1 MFIVKLRSAHEHK
14 RRQSLGENGTTAKSA
29 FAQLKSSTASPR
41 HSPTP
46 SQTHQRHSSKKSVNA
61 DEDAPAS
68 LKQSTSSHR
77 AKHSYG
83 SYGGSSNE
91 GAPSSA
97 HSDIF
102 EIEEEPDEPMSPWL
116 KPLPGG
122 EPPRDA
128 ILKQLSSI
136 LNQENGKSSA
146 FQPTSALGV
155 PRLDAP
161 PRKLVM
167 HAPILQVV
175 NANTV
180 KDRYLFLFTDL
191 LVIAK
196 PLIIEDHATGLLLPP
211 SLDTRFLIKSI
222 VELDKLRLTAHREE
236 DTTVAEEAAQKKK
249 QSLLSSFVDR
259 FANDPKKAINALV
272 LKGGLANEPTVIAN
286 LLFRTAQLNRA
297 KLGYYLCRP
306 ENKHILKAY
315 VDRFRFSGIRIE
327 DALRL
332 FLSTLRLPND
342 LSAAEY
348 LLSVFASVYLYSN
361 PNLSMSPSLCTK
373 LVITIMELNDYLHS
387 GSLED
392 EHVTGNLFGFSNPA
406 ITTHD
411 FISAFRSKDPKGQ
424 VSDEML
430 SRIYVSVRKERLQ
443 QASDNSI
450 MAMTPEIPVTL
461 DPARLPTRLTYRTPC
476 DDITVSIPK
485 ADARFQVKLLCSNDL
500 QCEPTV
506 LSFAKGREQ
515 SFQITGTG
523 LGHKS
528 LLFMKMGPT
537 ASFYTG
543 LPLNKTF
550 SVERVKAFP
559 CFLFDALISSQGL
572 HEAHFSACIRQS
584 HRRQAQVHVFHV
596 GWRAA

>member
-1 MFIVKLRSAHEHK
+1 MYSDLSDV
-14 RRQSLGENGTTAKSA
+14 GE
-29 FAQLKSSTASPR
+29 
-41 HSPTP
+41 
-46 SQTHQRHSSKKSVNA
+46 
-61 DEDAPAS
+61 
-68 LKQSTSSHR
+68 
-77 AKHSYG
+77 
-83 SYGGSSNE
+83 
-91 GAPSSA
+91 
-97 HSDIF
+97 
-102 EIEEEPDEPMSPWL
+102 EPMSPWL
-116 KPLPGG
+116 KALPLG

-136 LNQENGKSSA
+136 LAQSDTNGLQTSRSGPSSA
-146 FQPTSALGV
+146 LE
-155 PRLDAP
+155 AP
-161 PRKLVM
+161 PRRLVM
-167 HAPILQVV
+167 HAPVLQVV

-196 PLIIEDHATGLLLPP
+196 PLIQEDAATGLVIPP

-222 VELDKLRLTAHREE
+222 VELDKLRLTAQREE
-236 DTTVAEEAAQKKK
+236 ETTAQEEAAQKKK

-286 LLFRTAQLNRA
+286 LLFRTAELNRA

-306 ENKHILKAY
+306 ENKHVLKAY
-315 VDRFRFSGIRIE
+315 VDRFRLSGIRIE
-327 DALRL
+327 DGLRI

-361 PNLSMSPSLCTK
+361 SNLSMSPSLCTK

-411 FISAFRSKDPKGQ
+411 FISAFRSKDPKNQ
-424 VSDEML
+424 VTDEML
-430 SRIYVSVRKERLQ
+430 TRIYMSVRKERLQ
-443 QASDNSI
+443 QAADNSI

-461 DPARLPTRLTYRTPC
+461 EPARLPTRLTYRTAGDEVTC
-476 DDITVSIPK
+476 TIPK
-485 ADARFQVKLLCSNDL
+485 TDSRFQIRLLSSPDL
-500 QCEPTV
+500 QCEPSV
-506 LSFAKGREQ
+506 LSFAKQRDQ
-515 SFQITGTG
+515 SFRITGTG

-528 LLFMKMGPT
+528 LLFLKMGPT

-543 LPLNKTF
+543 LPINKTF
-550 SVERVKAFP
+550 SVERV
-559 CFLFDALISSQGL
+559 GL
-572 HEAHFSACIRQS
+572 
-584 HRRQAQVHVFHV
+584 
-596 GWRAA
+596 